1 MKFIELMNWTHEN
14 KAQLAIEVGLLSQK
28 ITSRTQFAYRYAL
41 ILLLIVG
48 FHRLTLF
55 GLTIAPDS
63 SPIFEV
69 LYECARV
76 SYFLVGPLFELFGR
90 L

>member
-1 MKFIELMNWTHEN
+1 MNWTHEN
-14 KAQLAIEVGLLSQK
+14 KAQLAIDVGLLSQK

-41 ILLLIVG
+41 FFLLLVG
-48 FHRLTLF
+48 FHRLVLA
-55 GLTIAPDS
+55 GLSIVSESGPLHDL
-63 SPIFEV
+63 